1 MKGLL
6 LAGGH
11 GTRLRPLTF
20 SGNKH
25 MLPIANQPML
35 FYGLRHLADA
45 GIREVGVILGPIREG
60 IEETVGDG
68 HAFGLRITYI
78 EQGPP
83 KGLAHAV
90 LCARPFLGAD
100 PFVMYLGDNL
110 LQQGALPLVRR
121 FSVGDVDAVLGVTP
135 VPHPSRYGVVEMDGD
150 RIVSIVEKPAAPR
163 SDLALTGVY
172 AFSKAIHPIIER
184 LEPSARGE
192 LEITDAIW
200 QLHRNGGQIA
210 VERVGGWWKDTGRP
224 EDLLEANENVLRTRP
239 AEAFTIEG
247 LVEPGAELTG
257 PVALGAG
264 SRVEGDC
271 RVIGPTVIGAGVR
284 IETGSQVGP
293 YSAIGDRCVIRRAT
307 VERCILLEEVEIEGS
322 FQVADSIIGRGARL
336 RSDRAEPCRLTCV
349 LGDATQIRL

>member
-45 GIREVGVILGPIREG
+45 GIHEVAVILGPIREG

-68 HAFGLRITYI
+68 RAFGLRIRYI

-90 LCARPFLGAD
+90 LCARDFLADD

-135 VPHPSRYGVVEMDGD
+135 VPHPSRYGVVEMEGD
-150 RIVSIVEKPAAPR
+150 RIVSIVEKPALPK
-163 SDLALTGVY
+163 SNLALTGVY
-172 AFSKAIHPIIER
+172 AFSKAIHPVIER
-184 LEPSARGE
+184 LQPSARGE

-200 QLHRNGGQIA
+200 QLHTGGGRIA
-210 VERVGGWWKDTGRP
+210 VQHVDGWWKDTGRP

-239 AEAFTIEG
+239 AAEFTLEG
-247 LVEPGAELTG
+247 MVEDGAVLTG

-264 SRVEGDC
+264 SRVARNS
-271 RVIGPTVIGAGVR
+271 RVNGPTVIGAGVR
-284 IETGSQVGP
+284 IEAGSNIGP
-293 YSAIGDRCVIRRAT
+293 FSAIGDRCVIRRAT
-307 VERCILLEEVEIEGS
+307 IQRSILLEEVEVEGTLH
-322 FQVADSIIGRGARL
+322 VTDSIIGRGARL
-336 RSDRAEPCRLTCV
+336 HSEQAGPSRLTCV

>member
-90 LCARPFLGAD
+90 LCAAPFLKDD

-121 FSVGDVDAVLGVTP
+121 FSDGDVDAVLGVTP
-135 VPHPSRYGVVEMDGD
+135 VLHPSRYGVVELDGE
-150 RIVSIVEKPAAPR
+150 RIVSIVEKPAQPR
-163 SDLALTGVY
+163 SNLALTGVY
-172 AFSKAIHPIIER
+172 AFSRAIHPIIER
-184 LEPSARGE
+184 LKPSARGE

-200 QLHRNGGQIA
+200 QLHAGGGRIA
-210 VERVGGWWKDTGRP
+210 VQRVDGWWKDTGRP

-239 AEAFTIEG
+239 TEAFAVEG
-247 LVEPGAELTG
+247 VVEAGAELAG

-264 SRVEGDC
+264 SILERNSRVT
-271 RVIGPTVIGAGVR
+271 GPTVIGAGVR
-284 IETGSQVGP
+284 IEASSRIGP
-293 YSAIGDRCVIRRAT
+293 YSAIGDRCVVRHAT
-307 VERCILLEEVEIEGS
+307 IERSILLEDVEVDGAL
-322 FQVADSIIGRGARL
+322 QLTDSIIGRGARL
-336 RSDRAEPCRLTCV
+336 RSTRPATSRLSCV
-349 LGDATQIRL
+349 LGDATQILL